1 MPEEPRVVAPTKA
14 LLERADA
21 REAALRALVD
31 AESSAQR
38 REHIAA
44 LQREFEQLSN
54 LPSHKAFGWAQR
66 RENHSAA
73 RLQSAWRRRSATR
86 AFKRTV
92 RAALASRREQAAAA
106 IQRAQRTK
114 HRTVFET
121 APPVSQEM
129 VAEMSRAVMT
139 LTLERAHELKEA
151 RKAIAKAKEADPGAT
166 RLPPLPAWW
175 VQSGSVPRET
185 IAAAL
190 NDWVLSTYE
199 TIADELNK
207 LGAVGATYSASFPSS
222 DAAAANCHLLPQ
234 VRTRAQNALTT
245 RAPIALCPPCL
256 MPAASR
262 AACAQVMYTRSCDTV
277 LALESL
283 ASDFAALMRAH
294 NDSLA
299 DVDLDSVHV
308 NPATVVNPIAVDD
321 NCTLPVS
328 ALNARSK
335 ALLERAY
342 RTDLTELG
350 YEPEPAL
357 TSSCSATKRKVTG
370 SSTGTG
376 AGAIQQVSNIIKGK
390 QICASEVV
398 RFSLHDL

>member
-1 MPEEPRVVAPTKA
+1 MHVHNPLAPCGSLYHVPPTILEAHGVSDAYRSTDPRVGNASFCVSRHP
-14 LLERADA
+14 L
-21 REAALRALVD
+21 
-31 AESSAQR
+31 
-38 REHIAA
+38 
-44 LQREFEQLSN
+44 
-54 LPSHKAFGWAQR
+54 
-66 RENHSAA
+66 
-73 RLQSAWRRRSATR
+73 TR
-86 AFKRTV
+86 AISEFLYERLV
-92 RAALASRREQAAAA
+92 HGGRRGMLG
-106 IQRAQRTK
+106 TC
-114 HRTVFET
+114 
-121 APPVSQEM
+121 
-129 VAEMSRAVMT
+129 
-139 LTLERAHELKEA
+139 
-151 RKAIAKAKEADPGAT
+151 D
-166 RLPPLPAWW
+166 
-175 VQSGSVPRET
+175 
-185 IAAAL
+185 AAAL

-199 TIADELNK
+199 PIADELNK

-234 VRTRAQNALTT
+234 VRASNALTT

-299 DVDLDSVHV
+299 DVDLDSVHI

-370 SSTGTG
+370 SSTG
-376 AGAIQQVSNIIKGK
+376 ALQQVSNIIKRK

>member
-166 RLPPLPAWW
+166 RPERSSA
-175 VQSGSVPRET
+175 RERRT
-185 IAAAL
+185 RRKTRGADAKRAAARRNHARPPNIMSSHIL
-190 NDWVLSTYE
+190 CDSWS
-199 TIADELNK
+199 K
-207 LGAVGATYSASFPSS
+207 PS
-222 DAAAANCHLLPQ
+222 
-234 VRTRAQNALTT
+234 
-245 RAPIALCPPCL
+245 
-256 MPAASR
+256 
-262 AACAQVMYTRSCDTV
+262 
-277 LALESL
+277 
-283 ASDFAALMRAH
+283 
-294 NDSLA
+294 
-299 DVDLDSVHV
+299 
-308 NPATVVNPIAVDD
+308 
-321 NCTLPVS
+321 
-328 ALNARSK
+328 
-335 ALLERAY
+335 
-342 RTDLTELG
+342 
-350 YEPEPAL
+350 
-357 TSSCSATKRKVTG
+357 
-370 SSTGTG
+370 
-376 AGAIQQVSNIIKGK
+376 
-390 QICASEVV
+390 
-398 RFSLHDL
+398 

>member
-14 LLERADA
+14 LLDRADA

-190 NDWVLSTYE
+190 NDWPTERGALQATAVRRQVMRTHAAAQHASLLRPPPLPPAVA
-199 TIADELNK
+199 IGAAGADELHAFAAPTAPMRPAAREAHARMLQHARHALEAAEAAEAAQAA
-207 LGAVGATYSASFPSS
+207 LGPAAPGRAGAKKRGAPTENLSSAELLWLQSLEQPPV
-222 DAAAANCHLLPQ
+222 AAA
-234 VRTRAQNALTT
+234 
-245 RAPIALCPPCL
+245 
-256 MPAASR
+256 
-262 AACAQVMYTRSCDTV
+262 
-277 LALESL
+277 
-283 ASDFAALMRAH
+283 
-294 NDSLA
+294 
-299 DVDLDSVHV
+299 
-308 NPATVVNPIAVDD
+308 
-321 NCTLPVS
+321 
-328 ALNARSK
+328 
-335 ALLERAY
+335 
-342 RTDLTELG
+342 
-350 YEPEPAL
+350 
-357 TSSCSATKRKVTG
+357 
-370 SSTGTG
+370 
-376 AGAIQQVSNIIKGK
+376 
-390 QICASEVV
+390 
-398 RFSLHDL
+398 

>member
-190 NDWVLSTYE
+190 NDWPAERGVLQATAVRRQVMRTHAAAQHCSPSGRRRCAAVA
-199 TIADELNK
+199 IGAAGADELH
-207 LGAVGATYSASFPSS
+207 AF
-222 DAAAANCHLLPQ
+222 AAPTAPMRPAAREAHARMLQHARHALEAAP
-234 VRTRAQNALTT
+234 RRPRPLRRRSTRAQG
-245 RAPIALCPPCL
+245 RAGAKKPRR
-256 MPAASR
+256 ASENCQAPSPLAPEPR
-262 AACAQVMYTRSCDTV
+262 AA
-277 LALESL
+277 
-283 ASDFAALMRAH
+283 
-294 NDSLA
+294 
-299 DVDLDSVHV
+299 
-308 NPATVVNPIAVDD
+308 
-321 NCTLPVS
+321 
-328 ALNARSK
+328 
-335 ALLERAY
+335 
-342 RTDLTELG
+342 
-350 YEPEPAL
+350 
-357 TSSCSATKRKVTG
+357 
-370 SSTGTG
+370 
-376 AGAIQQVSNIIKGK
+376 AGRRRVEAGK
-390 QICASEVV
+390 FHQRIEFTA
-398 RFSLHDL
+398 